1 MGQTLLTPGAV
12 VLVAVDAA
20 GEHAS
25 HIGAELGRSSWIRQ
39 ALIEELLREL
49 PRGRAQ
55 RALRRLVTDGRGIT
69 ESAADAVFFDLT
81 LNGWLVPCGAR
92 ADATWEVD
100 TGRRHEIDGLWA
112 SLTEP
117 ERRAVQKAAQR
128 TMAVSVAWSKKL
140 RTGGESRTSTSTSS
154 GP

>member
-1 MGQTLLTPGAV
+1 MGQPLLTPGAV
-12 VLVAVDAA
+12 VLVAVHVA

-25 HIGAELGRSSWIRQ
+25 YVGAELERSSWVRL

-55 RALRRLVTDGRGIT
+55 RALRRLVIEGRGVT

-81 LNGWLVPCGAR
+81 LNGWLVPR
-92 ADATWEVD
+92 SVHADATWEVD
-100 TGRRHEIDGLWA
+100 PGRRGEIDGLWA
-112 SLTEP
+112 SLAEP

-140 RTGGESRTSTSTSS
+140 RTGGESRTATSRSS
-154 GP
+154 RP